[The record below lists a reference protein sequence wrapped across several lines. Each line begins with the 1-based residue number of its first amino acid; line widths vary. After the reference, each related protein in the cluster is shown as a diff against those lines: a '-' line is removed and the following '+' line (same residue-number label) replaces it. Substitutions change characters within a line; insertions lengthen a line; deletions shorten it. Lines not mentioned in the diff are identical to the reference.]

1 MALLRLL
8 AAYAVALWFVAPA
21 AAMTDGPMQFDFVW
35 PADGTITSP
44 FGNDNG
50 RWHPGLDIG
59 MLRSLTVR
67 AAATGVVT
75 QVGMPAGYDGYGNV
89 VVVRMWSGF
98 EAIYAH
104 LSSWHVRVGESVF
117 AGEPIAVAGCT
128 GWCTGTHLHF
138 ELRQATRPV
147 NPLFFL
153 RVTSI

>member
-1 MALLRLL
+1 MAPLRLV
-8 AAYAVALWFVAPA
+8 AACAVALWLCASA
-21 AAMTDGPMQFDFVW
+21 SAMTDGWRSPGFVW

-67 AAATGVVT
+67 AAASGVVT
-75 QVGMPAGYDGYGNV
+75 EVGTPPGYAGYGNV
-89 VVVRMWSGF
+89 VVVRLWPGF
-98 EAIYAH
+98 ETMYAH
-104 LSSWHVRVGESVF
+104 LSSWQVRLGETVF

-138 ELRQATRPV
+138 ELRQFARPV
-147 NPLFFL
+147 DPLAYL
-153 RVTSI
+153 R